1 MRRRLLIA
9 ALVAAPL
16 SRARATDSPKD
27 IVEGLYRSAAR
38 KKGEWDDPIFKAPAR
53 QRLFSKAL
61 LAAWTAADAHNKA
74 DEVGWLD
81 FDPIS
86 NSQDPDVND
95 LRVTV
100 LREDASKTS
109 IQAAFRVAPDPKS
122 RVDRVVFEFML
133 EDGAW
138 KLDDIAGNPNG
149 DRWSI
154 RTLAKAA
161 R

>member
-16 SRARATDSPKD
+16 SDAHAADSPKD

-38 KKGEWDDPIFKAPAR
+38 KKGEWDDPILMAPTR

-61 LAAWTAADAHNKA
+61 LTAWTAADARNKA

-100 LREDASKTS
+100 LREEASKTS

-122 RVDRVVFEFML
+122 RVDRVVYAFVL

-138 KLDDIAGNPNG
+138 KLDDIVGNPNG
-149 DRWSI
+149 DRWSV
-154 RTLAKAA
+154 RALAKAA